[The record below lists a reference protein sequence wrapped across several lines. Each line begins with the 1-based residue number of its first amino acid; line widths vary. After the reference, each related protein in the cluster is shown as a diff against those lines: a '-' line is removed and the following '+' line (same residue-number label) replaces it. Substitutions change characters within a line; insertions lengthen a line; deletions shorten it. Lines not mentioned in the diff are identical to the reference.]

1 MAYAGRQPTTGF
13 RSTPTK
19 DSFNGDNST
28 VAFTLSIPT
37 RTNDVEVFVENVQQE
52 PVTAYSISGTT
63 LTFTSAPP
71 TGTGNIYVI
80 HRAELVSNGVHTPS
94 ADLTAA
100 NATIT
105 GDLTVTGTT
114 ITIDSATA
122 QTVDLGD
129 NDKIRLGDS
138 DDAQLYHDGSD
149 LIINNDTGD
158 IAITGANVG
167 INTSSPSTNLDFGV
181 TSNNS
186 WIVTTRKNGNSVNA
200 IGVNS
205 DYGMRF
211 GAPSDIASGNALI
224 SFGSISASDG
234 STFSEKMRLDASG
247 NVTLNAGGTYRL
259 DINAPT
265 SSSAKIT
272 CDNTPMEIGTF
283 DSHQLEFLT
292 ANTERMRIDSLGHVT
307 IGRTS
312 RDNATTDNGHNLY
325 ASGEHYLYTSTTNT
339 NNDVIR
345 VHNYLGNVTF
355 SVDAD
360 GDVQNTNN
368 SYTAISDQSIKEN
381 IVDANSQWDDI
392 KALQIRNYNL
402 IDYPNVTHLGVVA
415 QEVEAA
421 GMNGLIKENE
431 DGLKS
436 VKYSILYMK
445 AVKALQEAIGRIE
458 TLEAEVATLKEA
470 N

>member
-1 MAYAGRQPTTGF
+1 
-13 RSTPTK
+13 
-19 DSFNGDNST
+19 
-28 VAFTLSIPT
+28 
-37 RTNDVEVFVENVQQE
+37 
-52 PVTAYSISGTT
+52 
-63 LTFTSAPP
+63 
-71 TGTGNIYVI
+71 
-80 HRAELVSNGVHTPS
+80 VSNGVHTPS

-105 GDLTVTGTT
+105 GDLTVSGTT

-138 DDAQLYHDGSD
+138 DDAQVYHDGSD

-167 INTSSPSTNLDFGV
+167 IGTSSPNAQLTIANANDSVVLIESTGSESTDDARLEIKTTNGTFTIQNDRSIGTSGALTFAGN
-181 TSNNS
+181 TSNNL
-186 WIVTTRKNGNSVNA
+186 IIDHNTGNVGIGTTTMDAFLN
-200 IGVNS
+200 VNS
-205 DYGMRF
+205 GTGNATLHLESTDTSCNLTQADNSG
-211 GAPSDIASGNALI
+211 STNIASNGGNLI
-224 SFGSISASDG
+224 IITGGS
-234 STFSEKMRLDASG
+234 
-247 NVTLNAGGTYRL
+247 GGT
-259 DINAPT
+259 AGVGG
-265 SSSAKIT
+265 SEA
-272 CDNTPMEIGTF
+272 
-283 DSHQLEFLT
+283 
-292 ANTERMRIDSLGHVT
+292 MRIDSLGHVT

-402 IDYPNVTHLGVVA
+402 INYPNKTHLGVVA
-415 QEVEAA
+415 QEVEAV